1 MDELKKYQK
10 FRDSC
15 KYCQSKDGEGLWC
28 VDKNFKCSYINCP
41 MSHPS
46 ISFGTLDSKKSVGV
60 RGGND
65 GLGVTEKQV
74 QVFKLKESGLSF
86 KRIGDKL
93 GMTKKN
99 AWKLYQKA
107 IRVYKYRGG
116 NDNGGRVTKQKDG
129 GNDIRLHNDVVD
141 FEIPKLSLN
150 NNDPNIRHL
159 KYVSYLN
166 LNLGSVYVK
175 VFSKKLI
182 VGFREDIISKS
193 VAECK
198 VLADER
204 IKSFL
209 SSFEYKGVDVVLDGE
224 IKQVSRHYAILGTEL
239 AKKFVK
245 EREKIYVYDRV
256 DGKRRIS
263 IDFSNEKPEFEAEH
277 LVHGDT
283 DAEKWHSIIEDVSHE
298 DIDLFSV
305 TKKKTDLLLSD
316 FLESKKTLLAYQEQ
330 IKLHLKVENN
340 TNELQKNQNIIQE
353 KTLSVLDNIND
364 TLKEIKEIAKK

>member
-1 MDELKKYQK
+1 MTELKKYQK

-15 KYCQSKDGEGLWC
+15 KYCYSKKGEGLWC
-28 VDKNFKCSYINCP
+28 RDKNIKCSFQNCSN
-41 MSHPS
+41 SHPS
-46 ISFGTLDSKKSVGV
+46 ISYGTLGSKKSEGIK
-60 RGGND
+60 GGND
-65 GLGVTEKQV
+65 VLGVTEKQV
-74 QVFKLKESGLSF
+74 KVFKLKESGLSF
-86 KRIGDKL
+86 QQIGDKL

-107 IRVYKYRGG
+107 IRVYKYKGG
-116 NDNGGRVTKQKDG
+116 NDKGGRVTNGNEG

-141 FEIPKLSLN
+141 FEISKIALN

-159 KYVSYLN
+159 KYCSYLN
-166 LNLGSVYVK
+166 LNLGSEYVK
-175 VFSKKLI
+175 VFSKKII
-182 VGFREDIISKS
+182 VGFRKDIICKS
-193 VAECK
+193 VDECK
-198 VLADER
+198 VLAEKR

-209 SSFEYKGVDVVLDGE
+209 SSFKYSGVDIVLSGKT
-224 IKQVSRHYAILGTEL
+224 KQVSRHYAILGTEL

-245 EREKIYVYDRV
+245 EKEKIYVYDRV

-283 DAEKWHSIIEDVSHE
+283 SAEKWHSIIDDVEHNK
-298 DIDLFSV
+298 IDLFSV
-305 TKKKTDLLLSD
+305 TKKKIDLLMGD

-330 IKLHLKVENN
+330 IKLHLKVESN
-340 TNELQKNQNIIQE
+340 TNKLQENQNVIQG
-353 KTLSVLDNIND
+353 KTLDVLDKIND